1 MFYDLFKSLC
11 DKKGVSVSKACI
23 EMGLSRSIA
32 AKWKNTRTNPS
43 AEVLPKIAQYFNVST
58 DYLLGNEP
66 SNFSSESQKP
76 VDRDIRRIERARQ
89 NMTERDKKKM
99 MDILKAS
106 FDEYFSDDY
115 EDDDDDE

>member
-11 DKKGVSVSKACI
+11 VKKGVSVSKACI

-32 AKWKNTRTNPS
+32 AKWKNTRSNPS

-66 SNFSSESQKP
+66 QKETP
-76 VDRDIRRIERARQ
+76 FQKDDSPQLQGVYLRLAKGAQELGLDEEDVD
-89 NMTERDKKKM
+89 T
-99 MDILKAS
+99 ILALYRKHRKNNGQ
-106 FDEYFSDDY
+106 E
-115 EDDDDDE
+115 

>member
-11 DKKGVSVSKACI
+11 VKKGVSVSKACI

-32 AKWKNTRTNPS
+32 AKWKNTRSNPS

-66 SNFSSESQKP
+66 QKEAP
-76 VDRDIRRIERARQ
+76 PQKGDSAPQLQGVYLRLAKGAQELGLDEEDVD
-89 NMTERDKKKM
+89 T
-99 MDILKAS
+99 ILALYRKHRKNNGQ
-106 FDEYFSDDY
+106 E
-115 EDDDDDE
+115 